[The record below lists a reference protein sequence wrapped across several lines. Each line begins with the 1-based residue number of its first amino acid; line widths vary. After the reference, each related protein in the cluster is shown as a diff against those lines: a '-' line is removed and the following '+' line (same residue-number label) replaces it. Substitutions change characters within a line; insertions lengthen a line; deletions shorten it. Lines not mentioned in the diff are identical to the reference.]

1 MIIRQKYLDKLMAFQ
16 DTDLVKV
23 VTGIRRC
30 GKSTLLDMMREH
42 LAQQGVPENRLL
54 TFKMESM
61 EFAGISDYRALYD
74 LVVNR
79 IAGQPHTYL
88 FFDELQNVEGWEKA
102 VNALR
107 VDADCDIYATG
118 SNAFLLSSEL
128 ATLISG
134 RYVEIPMQ
142 PLTFAEYLDFRK
154 ATWQPAGKAGS
165 DIALFEDGSFATLA
179 SLFEQYRMFGGF
191 PYLALQEPDEE
202 KHREY
207 LRSIY
212 QTIIVR
218 DIMMRA
224 RRNGLRA
231 VSNQDVLERVCAF
244 LADNIGNETSANKI
258 SGTLKADGQSANRA
272 TTEFYISTLV
282 QAYLFRRAP
291 RYDIKGRELLK
302 TGGKYYIADTGLRS
316 YLDNYRNSDSGR
328 VLENLVYNQLVFDGY
343 DVLVGHLRGGE
354 VDFVAAKPRR
364 RIYVQVTEDMRDEET
379 MRREL
384 APLKRIGDEYR
395 KVVVVANGDYP
406 ADIDGIEI
414 VNIVDFLLDPD
425 SLAF

>member
-1 MIIRQKYLDKLMAFQ
+1 MIIRQKYLDKLTAFQ

-42 LAQQGVPENRLL
+42 LAQQGIPENRLL

-61 EFAGISDYRALYD
+61 EFASITDYRELYD
-74 LVVNR
+74 LVISR
-79 IAGQPHTYL
+79 IAGQSRTYL

-102 VNALR
+102 INALR
-107 VDADCDIYATG
+107 VDVDCDIYATG

-128 ATLISG
+128 ATLVSG
-134 RYVEIPMQ
+134 RYVEIPML
-142 PLTFAEYLDFRK
+142 PLTFAEYLEFRG
-154 ATWQPAGKAGS
+154 ATWQPAGKTGS
-165 DIALFEDGSFATLA
+165 DMALFADGSFATLS
-179 SLFEQYRMFGGF
+179 SLFEQYRLLGGF
-191 PYLALQEPDEE
+191 PYLALQKPDET

-207 LRSIY
+207 LRSVY

-218 DIMMRA
+218 DIMARA
-224 RRNGLRA
+224 QRKGLRA
-231 VSNQDVLERVCAF
+231 VSSREVLERICSF

-258 SGTLKADGQSANRA
+258 AGTLKAEGQSTNRA

-282 QAYLFRRAP
+282 EAYLFQHAQ

-302 TGGKYYIADTGLRS
+302 TGGKYYIADTGIRS
-316 YLDNYRNSDSGR
+316 YLDRYRGTDSGR
-328 VLENLVYNQLVFDGY
+328 VLENLVYNQLIFDDY
-343 DVLVGHLRGGE
+343 DVLVGHLRSGE
-354 VDFVAAKPRR
+354 VDFVATKSRCK
-364 RIYVQVTEDMRDEET
+364 IYVQVTEDMRDDET

-384 APLKRIGDEYR
+384 APLRRIGDEYR
-395 KVVVVANGDYP
+395 KIVVVADGKYP

-414 VNIVDFLLDPD
+414 VNIIDFLLHR
-425 SLAF
+425 

>member
-1 MIIRQKYLDKLMAFQ
+1 MVIRQRYLDKLISFQ

-42 LAQQGVPENRLL
+42 LSQQGVPESRLL

-61 EFAGISDYRALYD
+61 ELSSITDYRELYD
-74 LVVNR
+74 LVTKR

-102 VNALR
+102 INALR
-107 VDADCDIYATG
+107 ADADCDIYVTG

-134 RYVEIPMQ
+134 RYVEIAMQ
-142 PLTFAEYLDFRK
+142 PLTFAEYLDFRG

-165 DIALFEDGSFATLA
+165 DIALFSDGSFATL
-179 SLFEQYRMFGGF
+179 SGLFSQYRIFGGF

-202 KHREY
+202 KHRDY
-207 LRSIY
+207 MRGIY

-218 DIMMRA
+218 DIMTRA
-224 RRNGLRA
+224 QRKGLRA
-231 VSNQDVLERVCAF
+231 VSSRDVLERICAF

-258 SGTLKADGQSANRA
+258 AGTLRADGRSTNRD

-282 QAYLFRRAP
+282 EAYLFRCAR

-316 YLDNYRNSDSGR
+316 YLDGYRNTDTGH

-343 DVLVGHLRGGE
+343 DVMVGHLRGGE
-354 VDFVAAKPRR
+354 VDFVATRPRCKM
-364 RIYVQVTEDMRDEET
+364 YVQVTEDMSDEET
-379 MRREL
+379 MKREL
-384 APLKRIGDEYR
+384 APLRRIGDEYR
-395 KVVVVANGDYP
+395 KVVVVASGEYP
-406 ADIDGIEI
+406 TDIDGIEI
-414 VNIVDFLLDPD
+414 VSIVDFLLHR
-425 SLAF
+425 

>member
-1 MIIRQKYLDKLMAFQ
+1 MIVRQKYLDKLIAFQ

-42 LAQQGVPENRLL
+42 LAAQGVPKNRLL

-61 EFAGISDYRALYD
+61 ELASIADYRELYD
-74 LVVNR
+74 LVVGR

-102 VNALR
+102 INALR
-107 VDADCDIYATG
+107 VDADCDIYVTG

-134 RYVEIPMQ
+134 RYVEIAMQ
-142 PLTFAEYLDFRK
+142 PLTFAEYLDFRG
-154 ATWQPAGKAGS
+154 ASWQPAGKTGS
-165 DIALFEDGSFATLA
+165 DIALFADGSFATLS
-179 SLFEQYRMFGGF
+179 SLFDQYRMFGGF
-191 PYLALQEPDEE
+191 PYLALQEPNEA

-218 DIMMRA
+218 DIMTRA
-224 RRNGLRA
+224 QRKGLRA
-231 VSNQDVLERVCAF
+231 VSNRSVLERICAF
-244 LADNIGNETSANKI
+244 LADNIGNETSSNKI
-258 SGTLKADGQSANRA
+258 AGTLKADGESTNRA
-272 TTEFYISTLV
+272 TTDFYISTLV
-282 QAYLFRRAP
+282 EAYLFNRVQ

-302 TGGKYYIADTGLRS
+302 TGGKYYIADAGMRS
-316 YLDNYRNSDSGR
+316 YLDSYRNTDTGR
-328 VLENLVYNQLVFDGY
+328 VLENLVYNQLVFDDY

-354 VDFVAAKPRR
+354 VDFVATKPRQKM
-364 RIYVQVTEDMRDEET
+364 YVQVTEDMHDEET

-395 KVVVVANGDYP
+395 KIVVVAEGTYP

-414 VNIVDFLLDPD
+414 VNIIDFLLHR
-425 SLAF
+425 

>member
-1 MIIRQKYLDKLMAFQ
+1 MIIRQKYLDKLIAFQ
-16 DTDLVKV
+16 DSGLVKV

-42 LAQQGVPENRLL
+42 LAQQGVPEDRLL
-54 TFKMESM
+54 TFKMESI
-61 EFAGISDYRALYD
+61 ELAGITDYRALYD
-74 LVVNR
+74 LVVKR

-107 VDADCDIYATG
+107 VDVDCDIYATG

-134 RYVEIPMQ
+134 RYVEIAMQ
-142 PLTFAEYLDFRK
+142 PLTFAEYLDFRG
-154 ATWQPAGKAGS
+154 AAWQPAGKAES
-165 DIALFEDGSFATLA
+165 DIARFADGSVATL
-179 SLFEQYRMFGGF
+179 SGLFEQYRIFGGF

-202 KHREY
+202 RHRDY
-207 LRSIY
+207 MRGIY
-212 QTIIVR
+212 QTIVVR
-218 DIMMRA
+218 DIMARA
-224 RRNGLRA
+224 QRKGLRA
-231 VSNQDVLERVCAF
+231 VNNRGMLERICAF
-244 LADNIGNETSANKI
+244 LADNIGNETSVNKI
-258 SGTLKADGQSANRA
+258 AQTLKGDGQSANRA
-272 TTEFYISTLV
+272 TVEFYISTLAE
-282 QAYLFRRAP
+282 AYLFCRVP

-316 YLDNYRNSDSGR
+316 YLDSYRNSDSGR

-354 VDFVAAKPRR
+354 VDFVATRPRR
-364 RIYVQVTEDMRDEET
+364 KMYVQVTEDMRDEET

-384 APLKRIGDEYR
+384 APLRRIGDEYR
-395 KVVVVANGDYP
+395 KVVVVASGDYP
-406 ADIDGIEI
+406 ADIDGIE
-414 VNIVDFLLDPD
+414 VVDIVDFLLHR
-425 SLAF
+425 